1 MHNLT
6 ETIVGATTE
15 VFTAMLMVEAVPGEP
30 INPSPGGEK
39 IACNVSG
46 MIGLTGLYRGVL
58 AVHAPKAVA
67 LSITGHLLGMDD
79 VTEINEDV
87 QDALGEVANMLAG
100 SLKLA
105 LSKMGKDI
113 KLSIPSVI
121 TGEDYTLACFDGTER
136 AVVPFTI
143 DQGTFV
149 VEVQL
154 MEES

>member
-1 MHNLT
+1 MLNLT
-6 ETIVGATTE
+6 HTIVEATTE
-15 VFTAMLMVEAVPGEP
+15 VFSTMLMIEAVPGEP
-30 INPSPGGEK
+30 ITPDSTGIK
-39 IACNVSG
+39 IKSNVSG

-58 AVHAPKAVA
+58 AIHAPKSAA
-67 LSITGHLLGMDD
+67 LAMTGYLLGIE
-79 VTEINEDV
+79 VPEINEDV
-87 QDALGEVANMLAG
+87 QDALGEMANMLAG

-121 TGEDYTLACFDGTER
+121 TGDDYTLACFEGTQGV
-136 AVVPFTI
+136 VVPFTI
-143 DQGTFV
+143 AEGTFV